1 MSKNLNKNIIESLK
15 STIIIGFIS
24 ISFILIVDKN
34 LKDEIA
40 INISEVNTQVEAR
53 IATYINNNMSKLESF
68 NSYIKYDID
77 KYGSENA
84 KQIFVDTFNKS
95 NVSNSFKGIGIIN
108 KAGYLIYENR
118 KIYVGNSNYFKES
131 IKGKKYVSKPTK
143 SIIDGKDSIIY
154 SIPFIINDKI
164 EGVLVG
170 FSHYEGIALSL
181 KQSIYSYKGSL
192 YIVDKYGNVIIG
204 NEKNKEGIKTLYNK
218 IKYLDRGKEKTN
230 ISNCKNPKLGIFN
243 NERIYLYYNYIEN
256 TDGWYLVSI
265 TPINKVFSSLTNII
279 NISLLTI
286 FIATLLYV
294 INNYKKYVKNK
305 KALRKATYIDSLTNI
320 NNQIKFK
327 IDCKKKLK
335 NAQDDDK
342 YVLVSIDINRLKFI
356 NDVFGYE
363 EGDNLIK
370 SIGEKLSILKFEN
383 IHGRISNDIFALM
396 FKLDK
401 KLDLKTTL
409 VKLHD
414 YINIVCSNNS
424 DLNLKLNM
432 GAYIIENTTEEI
444 DKIIDNANIAR
455 LESKKVKD
463 KPYYIYDEALKNR
476 ISQEIII
483 ESELKKG
490 LESGEFKVVYQ
501 PKVDINNEKIVGAE
515 ALIRWN
521 HNKKGFIS
529 PNIFIPIAE
538 KNGNINLIGKWVL
551 EEVCKDIK
559 KCKLK
564 GEKIVPI
571 SINLSRVEL
580 YRSDLIQS
588 IKQTIEK
595 YDVEPE
601 LIEVE
606 ITETAALNDIEY
618 INNKIYQIK
627 KLGIKVSM
635 DDFGTGT
642 STLSNLKLIDIDI
655 LKLDRTMIIDLEED
669 KKTFLFVKTIIKL
682 AKKFNFKVV
691 CEGVENNKQVDI
703 LRQFNCDMIQ
713 GYVYFKPLEFL
724 EFKNILKEQYQ

>member
-1 MSKNLNKNIIESLK
+1 MIKNLNENIIESLK

-34 LKDEIA
+34 LKEEIA

-68 NSYIKYDID
+68 NSYINYDID
-77 KYGSENA
+77 KYGNEKA
-84 KQIFVDTFNKS
+84 KQIFLDTFNKS
-95 NVSNSFKGIGIIN
+95 NISNSFKGIGIVN
-108 KAGYLIYENR
+108 KEGYLNYGNGD
-118 KIYVGNSNYFKES
+118 IYVGNSTYFKKS
-131 IKGKKYVSKPTK
+131 IKGKNYVSEPTK

-154 SIPFIINDKI
+154 SIPLKINDKI

-192 YIVDKYGNVIIG
+192 YIVDKYGNIIIG
-204 NEKNKEGIKTLYNK
+204 DERNREGLKILYNK
-218 IKYLDRGKEKTN
+218 SKNLEGKTN
-230 ISNCKNPKLGIFN
+230 IASCKKPKLGVFN

-279 NISLLTI
+279 NISLFTI
-286 FIATLLYV
+286 LILILLYV
-294 INNYKKYVKNK
+294 VNNYKKYIKNK

-320 NNQIKFK
+320 SNQKKFK
-327 IDCKKKLK
+327 IDCKEKLK
-335 NAQDDDK
+335 NAKSDDK

-370 SIGEKLSILKFEN
+370 YISKKLTILKFEN
-383 IHGRISNDIFALM
+383 IHGRISNNIFAVM

-401 KLDLKTTL
+401 ELDLEKFL
-409 VKLHD
+409 MKLHD
-414 YINIVCSNNS
+414 YLNIVCSNNS

-432 GAYIIENTTEEI
+432 GAYIIENANEEI

-455 LESKKVKD
+455 IESKKIKN

-476 ISQEIII
+476 INQEIII

-501 PKVDINNEKIVGAE
+501 PKVDIHNEKIVGAE

-529 PNIFIPIAE
+529 PNVFIPIAE

-564 GEKIVPI
+564 GEKVVPI
-571 SINLSRVEL
+571 SVNLSRVEL
-580 YRSDLIQS
+580 YRADLIQS

-601 LIEVE
+601 LIEIE

-655 LKLDRTMIIDLEED
+655 LKLDRSMIIDLEEN
-669 KKTFLFVKTIIKL
+669 KKTFIFVKTIIRL

-691 CEGVENNKQVDI
+691 CEGVENNKQVNI
-703 LRQFNCDMIQ
+703 LKQFNCDMIQ
-713 GYVYFKPLEFL
+713 GYVYFKPLEFF
-724 EFKNILKEQYQ
+724 EFKNILKKQYQ

>member
-68 NSYIKYDID
+68 NSYINYDID

-108 KAGYLIYENR
+108 KAGYLTYGNG

-154 SIPFIINDKI
+154 SIPFVINDKI

-218 IKYLDRGKEKTN
+218 SKYLDKGKEKTN
-230 ISNCKNPKLGIFN
+230 ISNCKNPKLGVFN

-294 INNYKKYVKNK
+294 INNYKKYVENK

-327 IDCKKKLK
+327 IDCKK
-335 NAQDDDK
+335 
-342 YVLVSIDINRLKFI
+342 S
-356 NDVFGYE
+356 
-363 EGDNLIK
+363 
-370 SIGEKLSILKFEN
+370 
-383 IHGRISNDIFALM
+383 
-396 FKLDK
+396 
-401 KLDLKTTL
+401 
-409 VKLHD
+409 
-414 YINIVCSNNS
+414 
-424 DLNLKLNM
+424 
-432 GAYIIENTTEEI
+432 
-444 DKIIDNANIAR
+444 
-455 LESKKVKD
+455 
-463 KPYYIYDEALKNR
+463 
-476 ISQEIII
+476 
-483 ESELKKG
+483 
-490 LESGEFKVVYQ
+490 
-501 PKVDINNEKIVGAE
+501 
-515 ALIRWN
+515 
-521 HNKKGFIS
+521 
-529 PNIFIPIAE
+529 
-538 KNGNINLIGKWVL
+538 
-551 EEVCKDIK
+551 
-559 KCKLK
+559 
-564 GEKIVPI
+564 
-571 SINLSRVEL
+571 
-580 YRSDLIQS
+580 
-588 IKQTIEK
+588 
-595 YDVEPE
+595 
-601 LIEVE
+601 
-606 ITETAALNDIEY
+606 
-618 INNKIYQIK
+618 
-627 KLGIKVSM
+627 
-635 DDFGTGT
+635 
-642 STLSNLKLIDIDI
+642 
-655 LKLDRTMIIDLEED
+655 
-669 KKTFLFVKTIIKL
+669 
-682 AKKFNFKVV
+682 
-691 CEGVENNKQVDI
+691 
-703 LRQFNCDMIQ
+703 
-713 GYVYFKPLEFL
+713 
-724 EFKNILKEQYQ
+724 